1 MVFTTAVGRFTFD
14 PGTPLSQC
22 KIVRDSVIGGVLS
35 PPEGTRK
42 LKTAQEAYDYVRDSF
57 GHVLSDV
64 KFSFVMTGA
73 DNGNS

>member
-14 PGTPLSQC
+14 EGTPMSHC
-22 KIVRDSVIGGVLS
+22 KIVRDAVIGGVLS

-42 LKTAQEAYDYVRDSF
+42 LKTPQEAYDYVRDAF

-64 KFSFVMTGA
+64 TFSFVMTGA
-73 DNGNS
+73 DRGDS